1 MEEQK
6 ALVDGVTELMSNK
19 AEVEV
24 LMCYDLTEERQDR
37 SSSSLSLLQSQVEK
51 HVAPLLQESRTD
63 GVMTMSLMNDHYIS
77 PHCT

>member
-1 MEEQK
+1 MGEQK
-6 ALVDGVTELMSNK
+6 ALVDGVTGLMSNK

-24 LMCYDLTEERQDR
+24 LMCYDLTEVRRDH

-51 HVAPLLQESRTD
+51 HVVPLLQESRTD
-63 GVMTMSLMNDHYIS
+63 GAMTMSLMNDHYIS